1 MLNEDLMDAKD
12 IEIFKLK
19 KTIEEFKEYDE
30 ERKAYYRDLV
40 LRVKELESLVEELKS
55 QITKYEQETKIG
67 VLQKRL
73 KNQRIA
79 LSRLAKIDNLN
90 KYSEAELLEI
100 DALGKTIDFKL
111 INDRLRK
118 RLKAE
123 KDAKDKLLSLI
134 AKYRDKYGGL

>member
-19 KTIEEFKEYDE
+19 KTIEKFKEYDE

-40 LRVKELESLVEELKS
+40 LRIKELESLVEELKS

>member
-1 MLNEDLMDAKD
+1 MDAKD

>member
-1 MLNEDLMDAKD
+1 MDAKD

-19 KTIEEFKEYDE
+19 KTIEKFKEYDE

>member
-19 KTIEEFKEYDE
+19 KTIEKFKEYDE

>member
-30 ERKAYYRDLV
+30 ERKAYYRNLV